1 MNAVLK
7 MFGWKDS
14 EVVKAETDCGST
26 AHPG

>member
-14 EVVKAETDCGST
+14 EVVKAETDYSST
-26 AHPG
+26 GYSG